1 MVLASTAQLWQY
13 ARLNNTSGLRVPVI
27 GSGFARNQVGR
38 VPLLILLLTSYLTA
52 AIEIPICGLEIVLH
66 ADDTDLDLF
75 QLGQGRL

>member
-13 ARLNNTSGLRVPVI
+13 ARLNNISGLRVPVI

-52 AIEIPICGLEIVLH
+52 AMEIPICGLEIVLH